1 MDKIK
6 KETVSEHNISSSKP
20 YKTEDEGK
28 QRKPLSQCNFVNHKS
43 HAWTGMRSDTGFRG
57 ESKATD
63 CSNHGTAVRKRRTI
77 VSLHVKMSGRVTA
90 EICKVHH
97 LLAAIIQLQQAPS
110 PSSLLY
116 DCRTTYSCVCRFH
129 HSNQTSYVLKFIFR
143 NLEENVVG
151 LWHLSRR

>member
-1 MDKIK
+1 MMDKIK
-6 KETVSEHNISSSKP
+6 KETVSEHNTSSSKP
-20 YKTEDEGK
+20 YKTEDEGN

-97 LLAAIIQLQQAPS
+97 LPGSNHTAAASAVTLQFA
-110 PSSLLY
+110 L
-116 DCRTTYSCVCRFH
+116 
-129 HSNQTSYVLKFIFR
+129 
-143 NLEENVVG
+143 
-151 LWHLSRR
+151 